1 MKLTFV
7 VPCYNEEKNIRLFYE
22 DVVKNFKDA
31 KYDIELIF
39 INDGSK
45 DNTIGEL
52 RKIAKLSDFKVKVI
66 DFSRNFGKEA
76 GIYAGLQ
83 NSTGDYTVLI
93 DADMQQPPSL
103 VIEMLD
109 CITKDDTIDIVT
121 YYQKTR
127 IEGKTLS
134 FFKKSFYSIIN
145 KLTNLNF
152 VNGASDFRLIK
163 RNVLEAILS
172 LPEGERFSKGIFAWI
187 GFNTKYLPY
196 VPSSR
201 ANGKTSWSFK
211 KLIKYAISGILSFV
225 NKPLKIIVHIGIF
238 NIIVSAIWFIIL
250 SILSCSA
257 YNFQYILSFIL
268 LISGLN
274 FIVLGYMGEF
284 ISRTYNETRNRPV
297 YIAREVISNEK
308 NK

>member
-7 VPCYNEEKNIRLFYE
+7 VSCYNEEKNIRLFYE
-22 DVVKNFKDA
+22 EVVKNFKKT

-45 DNTIGEL
+45 DNTICEL
-52 RKIAKLSDFKVKVI
+52 KKIVKLKDFEVKVI

-76 GIYAGLQ
+76 GIYADLQ

-103 VIEMLD
+103 VLEMVE
-109 CITKDDTIDIVT
+109 CISSDDTIDIVA

-127 IEGKTLS
+127 IEGTVLS
-134 FFKKSFYSIIN
+134 FFKRHFYSIIN
-145 KLTNLNF
+145 KLTNLDF

-163 RNVLEAILS
+163 RNVVEAILS
-172 LPEGERFSKGIFAWI
+172 FQEGERFSKGIFAWI

-201 ANGKTSWSFK
+201 ANGKTSWNFK
-211 KLIKYAISGILSFV
+211 KLFKYAISGIFSFV
-225 NKPLKIIVHIGIF
+225 NKPLKVIVYFGIF
-238 NIIVSAIWFIIL
+238 NIIASAIWLIAL
-250 SILSCSA
+250 LILSCPI
-257 YNFQYILSFIL
+257 YNFQYILLFIL
-268 LISGLN
+268 FISGIN
-274 FIVLGYMGEF
+274 FVALGYMGEF
-284 ISRTYNETRNRPV
+284 ISRIYNETRNRPI
-297 YIAREVISNEK
+297 YIAREVISNGK
-308 NK
+308 NS